1 MGLSDLKADGTELVV
16 LSVLAQGPQYGY
28 AISKRVAAL
37 SDGAWSIGA
46 GQLYPLLSK
55 LEKAKLVSAS
65 WDEVRA
71 TGSGQAEDREGGG
84 AGPGRRRKWYR
95 LTAKGRQRLEQRIE
109 AHRKATAVL
118 ERFIGELGSM
128 A

>member
-1 MGLSDLKADGTELVV
+1 MAMSDLKTDGTELVV

-65 WDEVRA
+65 WDEVK
-71 TGSGQAEDREGGG
+71 AEGRDEGDAGG
-84 AGPGRRRKWYR
+84 GRRRKWYR
-95 LTAKGRQRLEQRIE
+95 LTAKGRQRLDQRIE
-109 AHRKATAVL
+109 AHRRATAVL
-118 ERFIGELGSM
+118 ERFIGG
-128 A
+128 ADVDAHGGVA